1 MLELDLR
8 YEMYPQ
14 ESEELESD
22 GETER
27 IAERQ
32 RQLEA
37 AEQAA
42 REVAVRAAEE
52 ARWIAAEEK
61 AAEEAKAALIGDAA
75 AAARVRRLPRRAGQV
90 RARLGGRLPRG
101 GRALAERGVHAR
113 GPQERRPAR
122 QGTRGGQGR
131 PHGVRAKTQSVLFPG
146 RRREAR

>member
-75 AAARVRRLPRRAGQV
+75 AAAVEVAIEQVKLPSSAPAVSNILCGSRQPVGQQAV
-90 RARLGGRLPRG
+90 SATPTAVKELQHCVAARDLLCRD
-101 GRALAERGVHAR
+101 
-113 GPQERRPAR
+113 
-122 QGTRGGQGR
+122 T
-131 PHGVRAKTQSVLFPG
+131 
-146 RRREAR
+146 